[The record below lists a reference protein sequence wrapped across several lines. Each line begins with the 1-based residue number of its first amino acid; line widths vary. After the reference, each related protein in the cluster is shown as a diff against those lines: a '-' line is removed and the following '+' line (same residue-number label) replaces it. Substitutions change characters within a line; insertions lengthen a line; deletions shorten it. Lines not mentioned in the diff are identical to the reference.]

1 MNYREST
8 VIKTFKN
15 IGFID
20 KMKTNLHIVDF
31 LDITFYSLDEKYKL
45 YKKPNDQL
53 LYVSIASNHAPQI
66 IKQLPTSTSNHLS
79 NKASNKYVFDMSKDE
94 YEKTI

>member
-15 IGFID
+15 IGFIV
-20 KMKTNLHIVDF
+20 KMKTNLNIIDF
-31 LDITFYSLDEKYKL
+31 LEITFYLLDEKYKL

-53 LYVSIASNHAPQI
+53 LYVSISSNHAPQI
-66 IKQLPTSTSNHLS
+66 IKQLPTSIRNHLS
-79 NKASNKYVFDMSKDE
+79 NKSSNK
-94 YEKTI
+94 